1 MAGEG
6 RHSFMSK
13 QSKMTGA
20 DYLLLL
26 LYLDNCS
33 AINGAIRITKMMF
46 LFNMEI
52 APVLKKKGVSICDED
67 LPKFSAYNYGPFSK
81 DVYEQ
86 VELFQSIGFIKVKN
100 LYATEE
106 MSEVDDWEES
116 AFETEFSEGSCQYSS
131 NQDGKFMQYKLLN
144 LGKKYVESE
153 IIPQLTNDQLAVLT
167 TYKQRIVHTSPKMIL
182 RYAQMDKIRYS
193 IMRLFIYYFSKSVL
207 EHDFAHKD
215 YQAFFGYLKKH
226 RTIEPPTIITTNW
239 DTLIESY
246 CNKYSVDYSYGF
258 LQPYTS
264 DSIKHAAKNYD
275 LLLLKIHGS
284 ANWLRCLNCGSISI
298 FEKNHAATSLFEDNR
313 TEKCPVCGHEKTA
326 HGASMQPEL
335 ITPTMMKSLSNQLY
349 TNLWSSAAQELR
361 DATHIIFVGY
371 SLPIADFEF
380 RYMLQKNVTSSAKI
394 DVILTPNSNPDL
406 VANNLKDL
414 LPSKRYL
421 DAFPKNK
428 VSFYYEGFG
437 PYFSLSK

>member
-1 MAGEG
+1 MVV
-6 RHSFMSK
+6 
-13 QSKMTGA
+13 
-20 DYLLLL
+20 LL
-26 LYLDNCS
+26 C
-33 AINGAIRITKMMF
+33 
-46 LFNMEI
+46 
-52 APVLKKKGVSICDED
+52 
-67 LPKFSAYNYGPFSK
+67 
-81 DVYEQ
+81 
-86 VELFQSIGFIKVKN
+86 
-100 LYATEE
+100 
-106 MSEVDDWEES
+106 
-116 AFETEFSEGSCQYSS
+116 
-131 NQDGKFMQYKLLN
+131 
-144 LGKKYVESE
+144 
-153 IIPQLTNDQLAVLT
+153 IPLSTDA
-167 TYKQRIVHTSPKMIL
+167 
-182 RYAQMDKIRYS
+182 
-193 IMRLFIYYFSKSVL
+193 
-207 EHDFAHKD
+207 
-215 YQAFFGYLKKH
+215 
-226 RTIEPPTIITTNW
+226 
-239 DTLIESY
+239 
-246 CNKYSVDYSYGF
+246 
-258 LQPYTS
+258 
-264 DSIKHAAKNYD
+264 
-275 LLLLKIHGS
+275 
-284 ANWLRCLNCGSISI
+284 
-298 FEKNHAATSLFEDNR
+298 KNHAATSLFEDNR

>member
-1 MAGEG
+1 
-6 RHSFMSK
+6 MSK

-52 APVLKKKGVSICDED
+52 VPVLKKKGVSICDED

-153 IIPQLTNDQLAVLT
+153 IIPQLTNDQLSNGVGLIFYDTELNEFFIEVEASKTADVWE
-167 TYKQRIVHTSPKMIL
+167 KERCRIVNYLEAKRDEATTS
-182 RYAQMDKIRYS
+182 
-193 IMRLFIYYFSKSVL
+193 
-207 EHDFAHKD
+207 
-215 YQAFFGYLKKH
+215 
-226 RTIEPPTIITTNW
+226 
-239 DTLIESY
+239 
-246 CNKYSVDYSYGF
+246 
-258 LQPYTS
+258 
-264 DSIKHAAKNYD
+264 KNSQ
-275 LLLLKIHGS
+275 I
-284 ANWLRCLNCGSISI
+284 
-298 FEKNHAATSLFEDNR
+298 
-313 TEKCPVCGHEKTA
+313 
-326 HGASMQPEL
+326 
-335 ITPTMMKSLSNQLY
+335 
-349 TNLWSSAAQELR
+349 
-361 DATHIIFVGY
+361 
-371 SLPIADFEF
+371 
-380 RYMLQKNVTSSAKI
+380 
-394 DVILTPNSNPDL
+394 
-406 VANNLKDL
+406 
-414 LPSKRYL
+414 
-421 DAFPKNK
+421 
-428 VSFYYEGFG
+428 
-437 PYFSLSK
+437 

>member
-1 MAGEG
+1 M
-6 RHSFMSK
+6 
-13 QSKMTGA
+13 QSYVENLAK
-20 DYLLLL
+20 
-26 LYLDNCS
+26 
-33 AINGAIRITKMMF
+33 R
-46 LFNMEI
+46 
-52 APVLKKKGVSICDED
+52 
-67 LPKFSAYNYGPFSK
+67 AYN
-81 DVYEQ
+81 
-86 VELFQSIGFIKVKN
+86 
-100 LYATEE
+100 
-106 MSEVDDWEES
+106 
-116 AFETEFSEGSCQYSS
+116 
-131 NQDGKFMQYKLLN
+131 
-144 LGKKYVESE
+144 
-153 IIPQLTNDQLAVLT
+153 
-167 TYKQRIVHTSPKMIL
+167 
-182 RYAQMDKIRYS
+182 
-193 IMRLFIYYFSKSVL
+193 IYYFSKSVL

-264 DSIKHAAKNYD
+264 DSIKHTAKNYD

>member
-1 MAGEG
+1 MANKRIKRVIIAGAG
-6 RHSFMSK
+6 FSAPAK
-13 QSKMTGA
+13 LPIQSRIIDRMAEVPEMDFLTGKMPEESMTFLDAFITVG
-20 DYLLLL
+20 LFL
-26 LYLDNCS
+26 LDNY
-33 AINGAIRITKMMF
+33 AKKDYTEYRVKYQKLVDKDLAYRTFFGAQ
-46 LFNMEI
+46 EI
-52 APVLKKKGVSICDED
+52 DFKSLWSEETSKTLSSIFSDEAAHSKHVS
-67 LPKFSAYNYGPFSK
+67 NY
-81 DVYEQ
+81 Y
-86 VELFQSIGFIKVKN
+86 
-100 LYATEE
+100 
-106 MSEVDDWEES
+106 SEVYSIRENIRKAIQDEKINVNLEDVFT
-116 AFETEFSEGSCQYSS
+116 AFDKS
-131 NQDGKFMQYKLLN
+131 
-144 LGKKYVESE
+144 
-153 IIPQLTNDQLAVLT
+153 IIAREHLHGYT
-167 TYKQRIVHTSPKMIL
+167 
-182 RYAQMDKIRYS
+182 YAQMDKIRYS

-264 DSIKHAAKNYD
+264 DSIKHTAKNYD

-380 RYMLQKNVTSSAKI
+380 RYMLQKSVTSSAKI

>member
-1 MAGEG
+1 
-6 RHSFMSK
+6 MSK

-52 APVLKKKGVSICDED
+52 APVLKKKGVSIRDED

-100 LYATEE
+100 LEDVFT
-106 MSEVDDWEES
+106 
-116 AFETEFSEGSCQYSS
+116 AFDKS
-131 NQDGKFMQYKLLN
+131 
-144 LGKKYVESE
+144 
-153 IIPQLTNDQLAVLT
+153 IIAREHLHGYT
-167 TYKQRIVHTSPKMIL
+167 
-182 RYAQMDKIRYS
+182 YAQMDKIRYS

-264 DSIKHAAKNYD
+264 DSIKHTAKNYD

>member
-1 MAGEG
+1 M
-6 RHSFMSK
+6 K
-13 QSKMTGA
+13 QQH
-20 DYLLLL
+20 
-26 LYLDNCS
+26 
-33 AINGAIRITKMMF
+33 
-46 LFNMEI
+46 
-52 APVLKKKGVSICDED
+52 LK
-67 LPKFSAYNYGPFSK
+67 
-81 DVYEQ
+81 
-86 VELFQSIGFIKVKN
+86 
-100 LYATEE
+100 
-106 MSEVDDWEES
+106 
-116 AFETEFSEGSCQYSS
+116 
-131 NQDGKFMQYKLLN
+131 
-144 LGKKYVESE
+144 
-153 IIPQLTNDQLAVLT
+153 
-167 TYKQRIVHTSPKMIL
+167 IL
-182 RYAQMDKIRYS
+182 RYNTGTDKKAFVQFKDFFDAAIFNATIVAYSGASVADLISMHSRRY
-193 IMRLFIYYFSKSVL
+193 
-207 EHDFAHKD
+207 
-215 YQAFFGYLKKH
+215 
-226 RTIEPPTIITTNW
+226 IIDPQTH
-239 DTLIESY
+239 IFQQE
-246 CNKYSVDYSYGF
+246 F
-258 LQPYTS
+258 
-264 DSIKHAAKNYD
+264 
-275 LLLLKIHGS
+275 
-284 ANWLRCLNCGSISI
+284 SI

>member
-1 MAGEG
+1 
-6 RHSFMSK
+6 MSK

-52 APVLKKKGVSICDED
+52 VPVLKKKGVSICDED

-153 IIPQLTNDQLAVLT
+153 A
-167 TYKQRIVHTSPKMIL
+167 
-182 RYAQMDKIRYS
+182 
-193 IMRLFIYYFSKSVL
+193 
-207 EHDFAHKD
+207 
-215 YQAFFGYLKKH
+215 
-226 RTIEPPTIITTNW
+226 
-239 DTLIESY
+239 
-246 CNKYSVDYSYGF
+246 SVDKG
-258 LQPYTS
+258 T
-264 DSIKHAAKNYD
+264 HACGRGWNAACGVIVLD
-275 LLLLKIHGS
+275 LRQQACVL
-284 ANWLRCLNCGSISI
+284 CLAGDAPAVPASPSE
-298 FEKNHAATSLFEDNR
+298 FFAADKRRLARQTR
-313 TEKCPVCGHEKTA
+313 
-326 HGASMQPEL
+326 Q
-335 ITPTMMKSLSNQLY
+335 
-349 TNLWSSAAQELR
+349 
-361 DATHIIFVGY
+361 VG
-371 SLPIADFEF
+371 
-380 RYMLQKNVTSSAKI
+380 
-394 DVILTPNSNPDL
+394 
-406 VANNLKDL
+406 
-414 LPSKRYL
+414 
-421 DAFPKNK
+421 
-428 VSFYYEGFG
+428 
-437 PYFSLSK
+437 

>member
-1 MAGEG
+1 MREHLHGY
-6 RHSFMSK
+6 
-13 QSKMTGA
+13 T
-20 DYLLLL
+20 
-26 LYLDNCS
+26 
-33 AINGAIRITKMMF
+33 
-46 LFNMEI
+46 
-52 APVLKKKGVSICDED
+52 
-67 LPKFSAYNYGPFSK
+67 
-81 DVYEQ
+81 
-86 VELFQSIGFIKVKN
+86 
-100 LYATEE
+100 
-106 MSEVDDWEES
+106 
-116 AFETEFSEGSCQYSS
+116 
-131 NQDGKFMQYKLLN
+131 
-144 LGKKYVESE
+144 
-153 IIPQLTNDQLAVLT
+153 
-167 TYKQRIVHTSPKMIL
+167 
-182 RYAQMDKIRYS
+182 YAQMDKIRYS

-264 DSIKHAAKNYD
+264 DSIKHTAKNYD

>member
-1 MAGEG
+1 
-6 RHSFMSK
+6 MSK

-52 APVLKKKGVSICDED
+52 APVLKKKGVSIRDED

-81 DVYEQ
+81 
-86 VELFQSIGFIKVKN
+86 
-100 LYATEE
+100 
-106 MSEVDDWEES
+106 
-116 AFETEFSEGSCQYSS
+116 
-131 NQDGKFMQYKLLN
+131 
-144 LGKKYVESE
+144 
-153 IIPQLTNDQLAVLT
+153 
-167 TYKQRIVHTSPKMIL
+167 
-182 RYAQMDKIRYS
+182 
-193 IMRLFIYYFSKSVL
+193 
-207 EHDFAHKD
+207 
-215 YQAFFGYLKKH
+215 
-226 RTIEPPTIITTNW
+226 
-239 DTLIESY
+239 
-246 CNKYSVDYSYGF
+246 
-258 LQPYTS
+258 
-264 DSIKHAAKNYD
+264 
-275 LLLLKIHGS
+275 
-284 ANWLRCLNCGSISI
+284 
-298 FEKNHAATSLFEDNR
+298 DNR

>member
-1 MAGEG
+1 
-6 RHSFMSK
+6 MSK

-52 APVLKKKGVSICDED
+52 APVLKKKGVSIRDED

-167 TYKQRIVHTSPKMIL
+167 TYK
-182 RYAQMDKIRYS
+182 
-193 IMRLFIYYFSKSVL
+193 
-207 EHDFAHKD
+207 
-215 YQAFFGYLKKH
+215 
-226 RTIEPPTIITTNW
+226 
-239 DTLIESY
+239 
-246 CNKYSVDYSYGF
+246 
-258 LQPYTS
+258 
-264 DSIKHAAKNYD
+264 
-275 LLLLKIHGS
+275 
-284 ANWLRCLNCGSISI
+284 
-298 FEKNHAATSLFEDNR
+298 
-313 TEKCPVCGHEKTA
+313 
-326 HGASMQPEL
+326 
-335 ITPTMMKSLSNQLY
+335 
-349 TNLWSSAAQELR
+349 
-361 DATHIIFVGY
+361 HIIFVGY